1 MNRPIGVMLLAL
13 VAIVAGL
20 YELYL
25 AAIYM
30 GWVSFTIVGAEVKFP
45 SAQWGPALWA
55 LLLALIYFWVAAG
68 FWGVRAWAWMFG
80 ILISGWTLIWSSLL
94 VLGNSTIEA
103 QFVPM
108 VLSLFVLGYLLYPGV
123 RTAFYESEVGRAPG
137 M

>member
-1 MNRPIGVMLLAL
+1 M
-13 VAIVAGL
+13 
-20 YELYL
+20 
-25 AAIYM
+25 
-30 GWVSFTIVGAEVKFP
+30 SFSIVGAEVKFP

-55 LLLALIYFWVAAG
+55 LLLAIIYFLVAAG

-123 RTAFYESEVGRAPG
+123 RNAFYESEAGRAPG

>member
-1 MNRPIGVMLLAL
+1 MRRPIGVMFLALLAVL
-13 VAIVAGL
+13 VGL
-20 YELYL
+20 YELYM

-30 GWVSFTIVGAEVKFP
+30 GWVSFNIIGQEVKFP
-45 SAQWGPALWA
+45 STQWGPALWA

-108 VLSLFVLGYLLYPGV
+108 VLSLVVLGYLMYPGV
-123 RTAFYESEVGRAPG
+123 RDAFYESESGRAIG

>member
-1 MNRPIGVMLLAL
+1 MFLAL
-13 VAIVAGL
+13 VAILVGL
-20 YELYL
+20 YELYM

-30 GWVSFTIVGAEVKFP
+30 GWISFNIIGQEVKFP
-45 SAQWGPALWA
+45 DPQWGPALWA
-55 LLLALIYFWVAAG
+55 VLLALIYFWVAAG

-108 VLSLFVLGYLLYPGV
+108 VLSLIVLGYLMYPGV
-123 RTAFYESEVGRAPG
+123 RNAFYESESGRAIG